1 MGQVLIHRW
10 WTKFLVTNLYFL
22 VEFTPILCAW
32 DAILSPSMVSH
43 TWETQSTNDKFVFQ
57 KKSSCKWGRQECQIF
72 YPYWPHT
79 HERWGTLTA
88 RLFCKVW
95 FPTIKH
101 VGVSNFPPQ
110 SNLGGAEVDCDT
122 AWCLYWGF
130 TTLIKKTPDVPLPAL
145 KAILELMC
153 VGFKLK
159 NEPLSTN
166 SGFTTP
172 PVIKHELKEMWPLA
186 ENTWEPNLSLSSVQ
200 RWIHLITNNCNF

>member
-1 MGQVLIHRW
+1 MLNFSHGPSIDSQMVD
-10 WTKFLVTNLYFL
+10 TKFLVTNLYFL
-22 VEFTPILCAW
+22 VEFTPILCVW

-43 TWETQSTNDKFVFQ
+43 TWETQSTNDKPVFQ

-110 SNLGGAEVDCDT
+110 SNLGGAEADCDT
-122 AWCLYWGF
+122 AWRLYWGF
-130 TTLIKKTPDVPLPAL
+130 TTLIKNPQMCHFLLWRQFWSSCVWASNSKMSLFLQTLDSPL
-145 KAILELMC
+145 
-153 VGFKLK
+153 
-159 NEPLSTN
+159 
-166 SGFTTP
+166 
-172 PVIKHELKEMWPLA
+172 HQW
-186 ENTWEPNLSLSSVQ
+186 
-200 RWIHLITNNCNF
+200 